1 MKYARKLQ
9 YGAEFRLCDVV
20 RIPAAHETD
29 PPAWL
34 AKQFP
39 GYTGWFE
46 LLQDVG
52 NGAVEQP
59 DGSFVQPGIPAPTHP
74 IVYKWDAFNR
84 YLINKLDPN
93 GRAKLQA
100 LLEAARDFVGVDNTA
115 KNTRSFYTW
124 YVGTTEFE
132 KTETAEMLQI
142 LVDAT
147 IITSGQRTAVLNT
160 WAEKPGL

>member
-1 MKYARKLQ
+1 MTKYARIKDSRAIDVWRVPEDFGTIELLNRCLPGGGFIIVPDDTMS
-9 YGAEFRLCDVV
+9 GA
-20 RIPAAHETD
+20 TD
-29 PPAWL
+29 NGDGTYTNPPA
-34 AKQFP
+34 
-39 GYTGWFE
+39 
-46 LLQDVG
+46 
-52 NGAVEQP
+52 
-59 DGSFVQPGIPAPTHP
+59 IPAPTHP